1 LKRTAHQL
9 LSLAL
14 FCVGLAACLGASCK
28 REPAA
33 PVAAPKSPTIRVFVA
48 TNVAGA
54 LEPCG
59 CVKDMLGGVDHAA
72 ELAAKSKGGA
82 TGSLF
87 VGAGP
92 MLFLDPKLKE
102 DRKTQELWKA
112 EALAQS
118 LGQMGLAAWA
128 PGANDWA
135 AGEAQLESL
144 RGKTGAALLA
154 GNLEGKDATKVVEV
168 SGVKVGLAGVSM
180 PAGGVAPKGSDPKA
194 ALENAMKQL
203 DSQGAKVKIA
213 LIALPRGEALRLL
226 DLVHGFQL
234 AVVGKPA
241 EEGDTNDAP
250 TPPVLLERTL
260 VVQTPNHLQG
270 VAVVD
275 LFVRGEDW
283 EFEDGSGIA
292 NAEKREA
299 LTRRIEELESA
310 IKAAGNAS
318 PEDVAKR
325 RADHEK
331 AQKELKALSNPPTP
345 DQGSFFRYDLS
356 FVREDVGTD
365 SSVAGRLKEYYKRVN
380 EHNKVAFADRK
391 PAPVAAGE
399 SGFIGVERCA
409 TCHAEEHRFWQG
421 TSHAAAYATLERQNK
436 QFNLDCVDCHV
447 TGYDKPGGSTV
458 TFVDKLTN
466 VQCENCHGPG
476 SRHAASP
483 ANPDFIAKSPEKSL
497 CAPACHHPPHVKPNW
512 SVDEA
517 WKKIVGP
524 GHGAP
529 VVK

>member
-1 LKRTAHQL
+1 MTRAAHQL
-9 LSLAL
+9 LSFAL

-33 PVAAPKSPTIRVFVA
+33 PAAAPKSPTIRVFVA

-72 ELAAKSKGGA
+72 ELARRAKGA
-82 TGSLF
+82 ASGSLF

-135 AGEAQLESL
+135 AGNDQLDGL
-144 RGKTGAALLA
+144 RAKTGAALLA
-154 GNLEGKDATKVVEV
+154 GNVEGRDATKVVEV
-168 SGVKVGLAGVSM
+168 AGVKIGLAGVSM
-180 PAGGVAPKGSDPKA
+180 PQTGSAPKGSDPKV
-194 ALENAMKQL
+194 ALENALKQL

-226 DLVHGFQL
+226 DRVHGFQL
-234 AVVGKPA
+234 AVVGKPV

-250 TPPVLLERTL
+250 TPPVLLDSTL
-260 VVQTPNHLQG
+260 VVQTPNHLQA

-275 LFVRGEDW
+275 LFVRGDD
-283 EFEDGSGIA
+283 FQFQDGSGIA
-292 NAEKREA
+292 DAEKRA
-299 LTRRIEELESA
+299 SLTRRIEELESV
-310 IKAAGNAS
+310 IKAAGNAN

-325 RADHEK
+325 RADLDK
-331 AQKELKALSNPPTP
+331 AQKELKALSSPPTP
-345 DQGSFFRYDLS
+345 EKGSFFRYDLA
-356 FVREDVGTD
+356 FVREDIGTD
-365 SSVAGRLKEYYKRVN
+365 SAVAGRLKDYYKRVN
-380 EHNKVAFADRK
+380 DHNKLAFADRK
-391 PAPVAAGE
+391 PAPVPAGE
-399 SGFIGVERCA
+399 SGFVGVERCA
-409 TCHAEEHRFWQG
+409 TCHAEEHRFWQS
-421 TSHAAAYATLERQNK
+421 TSHATAYATLERQNK
-436 QFNLDCVDCHV
+436 QFNLDCVECHV

-476 SRHAASP
+476 SRHAAAP
-483 ANPDFIAKSPEKSL
+483 ANPDFITKSPQKSL
-497 CAPACHHPPHVKPNW
+497 CAPACHHPPHVKVDW
-512 SVDEA
+512 SVDES

-529 VVK
+529 SVK